1 MKKRQNILLPVA
13 LLAIAL
19 AATACSNTATN
30 TSNANTSTTTS
41 NTGTTNTSTTTTN
54 TSTSTPTGTSTSTS
68 PTAVMTSAFDASKK
82 RDVAGFKKAVSSA
95 DLKDLDEMVKRS
107 GGSVDDFLK
116 EMMSDPDAT
125 MPASLET
132 RNEKI
137 DGEKATVEYK
147 NKSGEWKTAHFIK
160 EGGEWKMK
168 MGNPSPEQPA
178 TNKNSDEMDDHG
190 GSKP

>member
-19 AATACSNTATN
+19 AATGCSNTTTN
-30 TSNANTSTTTS
+30 TSNANTSTSTS

-54 TSTSTPTGTSTSTS
+54 TSINTSTSTS
-68 PTAVMTSAFDASKK
+68 PTAVMTAAFDASKK

-137 DGEKATVEYK
+137 NGEKATVEYK
-147 NKSGEWKTAHFIK
+147 NKAGEWKTAHFIK
-160 EGGEWKMK
+160 EGGEWKMQ
-168 MGNPSPEQPA
+168 MGNPSPEQPS
-178 TNKNSDEMDDHG
+178 TNKNSDDMEDHG